1 MKKYFFISNRQ
12 SGKTHLAIYEF
23 MKDPENS
30 FLTVYDDKQIKSILD
45 KKVIPDKFLNR
56 IFHYEN
62 LSSKI
67 IGRSFKIAIFDD
79 YLSTN
84 TEIRSEI
91 DINLH
96 AADVDK
102 IYCFSTPS
110 KLYDKNVLDFVTK
123 VKKDKRMLIVEEF
136 LSKNQLLIEMNDLKI
151 KTSAQMHNEIWDL
164 YYNYLTDPETKIIHD
179 KFFYNE
185 RIYNLENVSYF
196 PDLDRELTELKGEF
210 IKN

>member
-23 MKDPENS
+23 MKDPDNS
-30 FLTVYDDKQIKSILD
+30 LLIVYDNKQIKNILD
-45 KKVIPDKFLNR
+45 KKVIPDKFLDR

-62 LSSKI
+62 FSSKI
-67 IGRSFKIAIFDD
+67 MGRSFKIVIFDD
-79 YLSTN
+79 YLLTN
-84 TEIRSEI
+84 TEFRSEI
-91 DINLH
+91 DINIH
-96 AADVDK
+96 AANVEK

-110 KLYDKNVLDFVTK
+110 KLYDKNVLDFVTQ
-123 VKKDKRMLIVEEF
+123 VKKDKRILIVEEYM
-136 LSKNQLLIEMNDLKI
+136 SKNQLLIEINDLKI
-151 KTSAQMHNEIWDL
+151 KTSAQLHNEIWDL

-185 RIYNLENVSYF
+185 RIFNLENVSYF
-196 PDLDRELTELKGEF
+196 PDIERELTELKGEF